1 MNFKKKAVL
10 VTVVLAA
17 VLTGAAVADLLLT
30 KEIST
35 TMQVKPEVSMD
46 VYDVDGVTPLTSITL
61 GQFPLNSLF
70 YFPGHLADVPSEYY
84 FINNTDQQSFYIAF
98 DVSDCPPNVG
108 FEFWVKR
115 GDKTEW
121 ARIGPSIS
129 SIYQFPI
136 ESSLINPDPATQHA
150 VFYFRVWVATQAF
163 GTYTP
168 KILII
173 AYDSPTG

>member
-1 MNFKKKAVL
+1 MNLKKKAVL
-10 VTVVLAA
+10 VTAVLAA
-17 VLTGAAVADLLLT
+17 ILIGAVIADLLLT
-30 KEIST
+30 KEINT
-35 TMQVKPEVSMD
+35 TMEVKPEVSMD
-46 VYDVDGVTPLTSITL
+46 VYDVDGVTPLTSIAL
-61 GQFPLNSLF
+61 GQFPWDSLF
-70 YFPGHLADVPSEYY
+70 YFPGHLAGVPSEYY

-98 DVSDCPPNVG
+98 DVSNCPPNVG

-121 ARIGPSIS
+121 AYMPPSIS
-129 SIYQFPI
+129 MIYEFPI

-150 VFYFRVWVATQAF
+150 VFYFRVWVATEAF

-168 KILII
+168 TILII